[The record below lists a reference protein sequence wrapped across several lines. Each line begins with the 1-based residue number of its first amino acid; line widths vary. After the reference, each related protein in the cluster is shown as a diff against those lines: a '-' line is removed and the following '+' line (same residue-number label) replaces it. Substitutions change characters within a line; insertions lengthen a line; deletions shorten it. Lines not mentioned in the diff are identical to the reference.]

1 MLAGGR
7 KAAAAIVTYCEE
19 RWFLRGLWSGLFVS
33 VLLALLIAWIET
45 AGSATTQRVAE
56 TFLINL
62 VAVIGIQVFMGNSG
76 VVSFGHV
83 SFVAMG
89 AYISGLLTT
98 PSTIKELPT
107 GIPHAPSFILHAQ
120 LGFLPAGLIT
130 IAIVTVFAAVIGI
143 PLVRLSGGAAA
154 IATLSLLVIVETVI
168 DNWSAV
174 TRGPQT
180 YFGIPGY
187 TTVGWALGFAVVAI
201 VVARLFRESG
211 IGLRLRATR
220 TDELASTAVGVDITR
235 ARWAAWTL
243 SAAIAAGAGVLWANY
258 FLAIAPQDFYFDL
271 TFSLLVMVIIGGPT
285 VSGVV
290 VGAATITVVTE
301 FLRRREN
308 SRVDIGPIHIGQL
321 LGLTTIVLGLLVVL
335 TMIFRPEGLL
345 GRWELDQWL
354 VRGVRR
360 LGRRHARNGG
370 RGSAH
375 SPIPP
380 SAVHCSPGSPASE
393 EQGVA
398 AVVPGRSRA
407 GTARSSVDKNTLN
420 ERKETGNDSMQR

>member
-1 MLAGGR
+1 MRSSGR
-7 KAAAAIVTYCEE
+7 SLMTRVVPYCQE
-19 RWFLRGLWSGLFVS
+19 RWFLRGLWSGLVVS
-33 VLLALLIAWIET
+33 ALLAFLIAWIEY

-62 VAVIGIQVFMGNSG
+62 VAVVGIQVFMGNSG

-83 SFVAMG
+83 AFVGMG

-98 PSTIKELPT
+98 PSSLKELPT
-107 GIPHAPSFILHAQ
+107 GIPHAPTFILHAQ
-120 LGFLPAGLIT
+120 LGFLPAALIT
-130 IAIVTVFAAVIGI
+130 IAVVAVFAAIIGI

-154 IATLSLLVIVETVI
+154 IATLSLLVIVEVVI

-180 YFGIPGY
+180 YFGIPGD
-187 TTVGWALGFAVVAI
+187 TTVGWAIGFAVVAI
-201 VVARLFRESG
+201 IIARLFRESG

-220 TDELASTAVGVDITR
+220 TDELVSQAVGVDLTR
-235 ARWAAWTL
+235 ARWSAWVL
-243 SAAIAAGAGVLWANY
+243 SAAIAAAAGVLWANY

-290 VGAATITVVTE
+290 VGGAAVTVVSE

-308 SRVDIGPIHIGQL
+308 SGLDVGPLHIGHL
-321 LGLTTIVLGLLVVL
+321 LGLTTIVLGLIVVL

-354 VRGVRR
+354 GRAVRR
-360 LGRRHARNGG
+360 IFRRQPPGGSEPSATASSTSAARDLAAAAEGRRGT
-370 RGSAH
+370 
-375 SPIPP
+375 
-380 SAVHCSPGSPASE
+380 VMT
-393 EQGVA
+393 A
-398 AVVPGRSRA
+398 AVPGQTLAGSTRA
-407 GTARSSVDKNTLN
+407 AFGEKQSN
-420 ERKETGNDSMQR
+420 ERKETGS